1 MLRLLQRKSAGRIL
15 GLEPEQVYQ
24 LVTFILKFKNIFEI
38 DFQTDPLAS
47 MLLRRV
53 FCETEKL
60 DEEELE
66 KAGKV
71 MEQKEEAKESDNPL
85 DIMNYK
91 VQEVKPFSM
100 EDVMD

>member
-1 MLRLLQRKSAGRIL
+1 
-15 GLEPEQVYQ
+15 
-24 LVTFILKFKNIFEI
+24 
-38 DFQTDPLAS
+38 

-71 MEQKEEAKESDNPL
+71 MEQKEETKQSDNPL

-100 EDVMD
+100 EDFMAQRGDN